1 MNSSHSRSVATVI
14 VLVAT
19 FCSLL
24 PGLASAH
31 GAVSGEDNVCKL
43 TIGKYQMNF
52 TGYQP
57 EASGSK
63 AFCDDIPRTGH
74 TIIALDAINQELRS
88 MPLEIHIIRDTGEA
102 NPSLDAVTVLYIPP
116 TVYPTGSL
124 TFENTYP
131 NPEKFIGIITAHDG
145 KEKIEARF
153 PFSVA
158 EGVSRYTKYLPF
170 LAILIIGGIFFWYSG
185 MRNKD
190 KKESKSA
197 PEA

>member
-1 MNSSHSRSVATVI
+1 MNSSHPKSVAIVI
-14 VLVAT
+14 VLVAAL
-19 FCSLL
+19 CALI
-24 PGLASAH
+24 PGLARAH
-31 GAVSGEDNVCKL
+31 GAVSGEDKVCKL

-57 EASGSK
+57 EDSGTKS
-63 AFCDDIPRTGH
+63 FCDDIPGLGH
-74 TIIALDAINQELRS
+74 TIIALDAINQELRA
-88 MPLEIHIIRDTGEA
+88 MPLEIRIIKDTGES
-102 NPSLDAVTVLYIPP
+102 NPNLDAVTVLYIPP
-116 TVYPTGSL
+116 TVYTTGSL

-131 NPEKFIGIITAHDG
+131 NPEKFIGIITAYDG

-158 EGVSRYTKYLPF
+158 DGATRYTKYLSF
-170 LAILIIGGIFFWYSG
+170 LVILVIGGIFFWYSG

-190 KKESKSA
+190 KKEPSSA